1 MLDYILKSL
10 ISYSFVPVLLQVFI
24 LIFVVIA
31 DPYIMKK
38 QKRIM
43 MIITILVICLIFD
56 NLLSDYLSMSRSTT
70 YLRTIE
76 SIFGY
81 SIRPVIIV
89 LFFYIVNPQKKYHLF
104 WLLVNLNIIIYMTAL
119 FSPIAFSISKD
130 NHFIRGPL
138 GYTSH
143 ITCVI
148 LILYLMAISLFEWRF
163 TRGIMMVIPI
173 INTFL
178 IIIAIIMDS
187 FVVTEDNRLTFL
199 TIAVV
204 SCTLFYYVWLHLKFA
219 HEYEEKLRNQQ
230 RTKLMLSQ
238 INPHF
243 MINSLGAIKELCD
256 SKEARV
262 AVDQFARYLQG
273 NMETMMRQDII
284 SFKSELEHTKAYL
297 ALEQIRF
304 EDALQIKYD
313 ITCSDFGISTLS
325 LQPIVENAVRHGVRG
340 SEKDVGTVIIST
352 REFDDHYEIKVSDD
366 GVGFDPDNIKP
377 KNDGREHIGIQNV
390 RDRLKAVCNAEMII
404 ESTPGE
410 GTDVSIIIPKREGE
424 GLC

>member
-10 ISYSFVPVLLQVFI
+10 ISYSFVPVFLQVFI
-24 LIFVVIA
+24 LIFVVIV

-56 NLLSDYLSMSRSTT
+56 NLLSDYLSTSRSTT

-104 WLLVNLNIIIYMTAL
+104 WLLVDLNIIIYMTAL

-138 GYTSH
+138 GFTSH

-163 TRGIMMVIPI
+163 TRGIMMFIPI

-273 NMETMMRQDII
+273 NMETLMRQDII

-352 REFDDHYEIKVSDD
+352 REFDDRYEIKVSDD

>member
-104 WLLVNLNIIIYMTAL
+104 WLLVDLNIIIYMTAL

-352 REFDDHYEIKVSDD
+352 REFDDRYEIKVSDD

>member
-10 ISYSFVPVLLQVFI
+10 ISYSFVPVFLQVFI

-56 NLLSDYLSMSRSTT
+56 NLLSDYLSTSRSTT

-104 WLLVNLNIIIYMTAL
+104 WLLVDLNIIIYMTAL

-138 GYTSH
+138 GFTSH

-148 LILYLMAISLFEWRF
+148 LILYLMAISLFEWRS
-163 TRGIMMVIPI
+163 TRGIMMFIPI

-273 NMETMMRQDII
+273 NMETLMRQDII

>member
-104 WLLVNLNIIIYMTAL
+104 WLLVDLNIIIHMTAL

-163 TRGIMMVIPI
+163 TRGIMMFIPI

-238 INPHF
+238 INPRF
-243 MINSLGAIKELCD
+243 RINSLGAIKELCD

-273 NMETMMRQDII
+273 NMETLMRQDII

-352 REFDDHYEIKVSDD
+352 REFDDRYEIKVSDD

>member
-10 ISYSFVPVLLQVFI
+10 ISYSFVPVFLQVFI

-56 NLLSDYLSMSRSTT
+56 NLLSDYLSTSRSTT

-104 WLLVNLNIIIYMTAL
+104 WLLVDLNIIIHMTAL

-138 GYTSH
+138 GFTSH

-148 LILYLMAISLFEWRF
+148 LILYLMSISLFEWRF

-219 HEYEEKLRNQQ
+219 HEYEETLRNQQ

-304 EDALQIKYD
+304 EDELQIKYD

-352 REFDDHYEIKVSDD
+352 REFDDRYEIKVSDD

>member
-10 ISYSFVPVLLQVFI
+10 ISYSFVPVILQVFI

-56 NLLSDYLSMSRSTT
+56 NLLSDYLSTSRSTT

-104 WLLVNLNIIIYMTAL
+104 WLLVDLNIIIHMTAL

-163 TRGIMMVIPI
+163 TRGIMMFIPI

-273 NMETMMRQDII
+273 NMETLMRQDII

-352 REFDDHYEIKVSDD
+352 REFDDRYEIKVSDD

>member
-104 WLLVNLNIIIYMTAL
+104 WLLVDLNIIIHMTAL

-138 GYTSH
+138 GFTSH

-148 LILYLMAISLFEWRF
+148 LILYLMSISLFEWRF

-273 NMETMMRQDII
+273 NMETLMRQDII

>member
-10 ISYSFVPVLLQVFI
+10 ISYSFVPVILQVFI

-56 NLLSDYLSMSRSTT
+56 NLLSDYLSTSRSTT

-104 WLLVNLNIIIYMTAL
+104 WLLVDLNIIIHMTAL

-163 TRGIMMVIPI
+163 TRGIMMFIPI

-273 NMETMMRQDII
+273 NMETLMRQDII

>member
-1 MLDYILKSL
+1 
-10 ISYSFVPVLLQVFI
+10 
-24 LIFVVIA
+24 
-31 DPYIMKK
+31 
-38 QKRIM
+38 
-43 MIITILVICLIFD
+43 
-56 NLLSDYLSMSRSTT
+56 
-70 YLRTIE
+70 
-76 SIFGY
+76 
-81 SIRPVIIV
+81 
-89 LFFYIVNPQKKYHLF
+89 
-104 WLLVNLNIIIYMTAL
+104 
-119 FSPIAFSISKD
+119 
-130 NHFIRGPL
+130 
-138 GYTSH
+138 
-143 ITCVI
+143 
-148 LILYLMAISLFEWRF
+148 
-163 TRGIMMVIPI
+163 MVIPI

-352 REFDDHYEIKVSDD
+352 REFDDRYEIKVSDD

>member
-10 ISYSFVPVLLQVFI
+10 ISYSFVPVFLQVFI

-56 NLLSDYLSMSRSTT
+56 NLLSDYLSTSRSTT

-104 WLLVNLNIIIYMTAL
+104 WLLVDLNIIIYMTAL

-138 GYTSH
+138 GFTSH

-163 TRGIMMVIPI
+163 TRGIMMFIPI

-273 NMETMMRQDII
+273 NMETLMRQDII

>member
-104 WLLVNLNIIIYMTAL
+104 WLLVDLNIIIHMTAL

-163 TRGIMMVIPI
+163 TRGIMMFIPI

-273 NMETMMRQDII
+273 NMETLMRQDII

-352 REFDDHYEIKVSDD
+352 REFDDRYEIKVSDD

>member
-56 NLLSDYLSMSRSTT
+56 NLLSDYLSTSRSTT

-104 WLLVNLNIIIYMTAL
+104 WLLVDLNIIIHMTAL

-138 GYTSH
+138 GFTSH

-163 TRGIMMVIPI
+163 TRGIMMFIPI

-352 REFDDHYEIKVSDD
+352 REFDDRYEIKVSDD

>member
-56 NLLSDYLSMSRSTT
+56 NLLSYYLSTSRSTT

-104 WLLVNLNIIIYMTAL
+104 WLLVDLNIIIHMTAL

-163 TRGIMMVIPI
+163 TRGIMMFIPI

-273 NMETMMRQDII
+273 NMETLMRQDII

-352 REFDDHYEIKVSDD
+352 REFDDRYEIKVSDD

>member
-10 ISYSFVPVLLQVFI
+10 ISYSLVPVFLQVFI

-56 NLLSDYLSMSRSTT
+56 NLLSYYLSTSRSII

-104 WLLVNLNIIIYMTAL
+104 WLLVDLNIIIHMTAL

-138 GYTSH
+138 GFTSH

-273 NMETMMRQDII
+273 NMETLMRQDII

-352 REFDDHYEIKVSDD
+352 REFDDRYEIKVSDD
-366 GVGFDPDNIKP
+366 GVGFDPGNIKP

>member
-10 ISYSFVPVLLQVFI
+10 ISYSFVPVFLQVFI

-56 NLLSDYLSMSRSTT
+56 NLLSDYLSTSRSTT

-104 WLLVNLNIIIYMTAL
+104 WLLVDLNIIIYMTAL

-138 GYTSH
+138 GFTSH

-163 TRGIMMVIPI
+163 TRGIMMFIPI

-352 REFDDHYEIKVSDD
+352 REFDDRYEIKVSDD

-410 GTDVSIIIPKREGE
+410 GTDVSIIIPKREGG

>member
-10 ISYSFVPVLLQVFI
+10 ISYSLVPVFLQVFI

-56 NLLSDYLSMSRSTT
+56 NLLSYYLSTSRSII

-104 WLLVNLNIIIYMTAL
+104 WLLVDLNIIIYMTAL

-138 GYTSH
+138 GFTSH

-163 TRGIMMVIPI
+163 TRGIMMFIPI

-199 TIAVV
+199 TITVV

-352 REFDDHYEIKVSDD
+352 REFDDRYEIKVSDD

>member
-10 ISYSFVPVLLQVFI
+10 ISYSFVPVFLQVFI

-56 NLLSDYLSMSRSTT
+56 NLLSDYLSTSRSTT

-104 WLLVNLNIIIYMTAL
+104 WLLVDLNIIIYMTAL

-163 TRGIMMVIPI
+163 TRGIMMFIPI

-273 NMETMMRQDII
+273 NMETLMRQDII

>member
-10 ISYSFVPVLLQVFI
+10 ISYSFVPVILQVFI

-104 WLLVNLNIIIYMTAL
+104 WLLVDLNIIIHMTAL

-163 TRGIMMVIPI
+163 TRGIMMFIPI

-273 NMETMMRQDII
+273 NMETLMRQDII

-352 REFDDHYEIKVSDD
+352 REFDDRYEIKVSDD

>member
-104 WLLVNLNIIIYMTAL
+104 WLLVDLNIIIHMTAL

-163 TRGIMMVIPI
+163 TRGIMMFIPI

-273 NMETMMRQDII
+273 NMETLMRQDII

>member
-1 MLDYILKSL
+1 MLDYILKSF
-10 ISYSFVPVLLQVFI
+10 ISYSFVPVFLQVFI

-56 NLLSDYLSMSRSTT
+56 NLLSYYLSTSRSIT

-104 WLLVNLNIIIYMTAL
+104 WLLVDLNIIIYMTAL
-119 FSPIAFSISKD
+119 FSPIAFSISKE

-148 LILYLMAISLFEWRF
+148 LLLYLMAISLFEWRS
-163 TRGIMMVIPI
+163 TRGIMMFIPI

-273 NMETMMRQDII
+273 NMETLMRQDII

-352 REFDDHYEIKVSDD
+352 REFDDRYEIKVSDD

>member
-10 ISYSFVPVLLQVFI
+10 ISYSLVPVFLQVFI

-56 NLLSDYLSMSRSTT
+56 NLLSYYLSTSRSII

-104 WLLVNLNIIIYMTAL
+104 WLLVDLNIIIHMTAL

-138 GYTSH
+138 GFTSH

-163 TRGIMMVIPI
+163 TRGIMMFIPI

-178 IIIAIIMDS
+178 IIIATIMDL

-410 GTDVSIIIPKREGE
+410 GTDVSIIIPKREGG

>member
-10 ISYSFVPVLLQVFI
+10 ISYSFVPVFLQVFI

-104 WLLVNLNIIIYMTAL
+104 WLLVDLNIIIHMTAL

-138 GYTSH
+138 GFTSH

-148 LILYLMAISLFEWRF
+148 LILYLMSISLFEWRF

-352 REFDDHYEIKVSDD
+352 REFDDRYEIKVSDD

>member
-104 WLLVNLNIIIYMTAL
+104 WLLVDLNIIIYMTAL

-163 TRGIMMVIPI
+163 TRGIMMFIPI

-273 NMETMMRQDII
+273 NMETLMRQDII

>member
-56 NLLSDYLSMSRSTT
+56 NLLSDYLSTSRSTT

-104 WLLVNLNIIIYMTAL
+104 WLLVDLNIIIHMTAL

-163 TRGIMMVIPI
+163 TRGIMMFIPI

-273 NMETMMRQDII
+273 NMETLMRQDII

-352 REFDDHYEIKVSDD
+352 REFDDRYEIKVSDD

>member
-56 NLLSDYLSMSRSTT
+56 NLLSDYLSTSRSTT

-104 WLLVNLNIIIYMTAL
+104 WLLVDLNIIIHMTAL

-138 GYTSH
+138 GFTSH

-163 TRGIMMVIPI
+163 TRGIMMFIPI

-273 NMETMMRQDII
+273 KMETMMRQDII

>member
-10 ISYSFVPVLLQVFI
+10 ISYSFVPVFLQVFI

-56 NLLSDYLSMSRSTT
+56 NLLSDYLSTSRSTT

-104 WLLVNLNIIIYMTAL
+104 WLLVDLNIIIHMTAL

-138 GYTSH
+138 GFTSH

-148 LILYLMAISLFEWRF
+148 LILYLMSISLFEWRF

-304 EDALQIKYD
+304 EDELQIKYD

-352 REFDDHYEIKVSDD
+352 REFDDRYEIKVSDD